1 VYYLDSNVL
10 ISFLFENEEHHR
22 VVEDFLLKLATCGEG
37 PLYTST
43 LSLTE
48 AMNALCRKLRS
59 GEQVIWPLNIYI
71 EKLGGANACVL
82 ITSFLVG
89 FIEASLKVKIID
101 DPSFYGFEKLNST
114 SIPLVFKQA
123 IELTSVIDIRVKD
136 LLHVAYALLLKR
148 LRGVKYIITLDI
160 DEFSKIKD
168 KLERQLELSVIF
180 PSKPA
185 QSPASR

>member
-1 VYYLDSNVL
+1 VYYLDSSVL
-10 ISFLFENEEHHR
+10 ISLLFENEKHHG
-22 VVEDFLLKLATCGEG
+22 VVENFLSKLATCGEG

-43 LSLTE
+43 FSLAETI
-48 AMNALCRKLRS
+48 NVLCRKLRS
-59 GEQVIWPLNIYI
+59 GEQIIWPLNMYI
-71 EKLGGANACVL
+71 EKLGEANACVL
-82 ITSFLVG
+82 ITSFLVS
-89 FIEASLKVKIID
+89 FIETSLNVKILD
-101 DPSFYGFEKLNST
+101 DPSFYRFENLNSI

-123 IELTSVIDIRVKD
+123 IELTSIIDIRIKD

-185 QSPASR
+185 

>member
-1 VYYLDSNVL
+1 VGRVVYYLDSNVL

-22 VVEDFLLKLATCGEG
+22 VVEVFLLKLATCGEG

-43 LSLTE
+43 FPLTE

-59 GEQVIWPLNIYI
+59 REQVIWPLNIYI

-82 ITSFLVG
+82 ITSFLVS

-185 QSPASR
+185 